1 MNAEPR
7 VRLSLELDLGANP
20 VSGRLD
26 GPEHQTRAFSGYIEL
41 LSLIENVRHAGRAA
55 AEEVD
60 EE

>member
-1 MNAEPR
+1 MSVESS

-26 GPEHQTRAFSGYIEL
+26 GPEHQKRTFSGYIEL
-41 LSLIENVRHAGRAA
+41 LSLIEDLRRTCGAA
-55 AEEVD
+55 AEEVG